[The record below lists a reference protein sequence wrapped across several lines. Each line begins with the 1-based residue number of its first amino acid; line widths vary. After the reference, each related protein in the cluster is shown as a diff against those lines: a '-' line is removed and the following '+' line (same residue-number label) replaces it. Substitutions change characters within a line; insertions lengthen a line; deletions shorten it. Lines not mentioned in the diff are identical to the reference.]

1 MNPERRDLRA
11 SATPMNPEG
20 HGLGASWVSMM
31 HRTARRIGGIRGARA
46 RRGGRRLAA
55 GAVAAAIALLPSP
68 LTAQSTEL
76 TALRG
81 EIGVDPEP
89 GTLLATPARLSIG
102 QMPLSEA
109 LVQLAERSRVQIAF
123 SPSLLPT
130 DRFVECACAT
140 SNVAGSLDQLLA
152 GTDLGYVELGSQ
164 VIIVPRAPR
173 EALPRDATLSGRV
186 RSEVAVP
193 VANATARLTLLSDSS
208 VQSMTGTDALGF
220 FAFRDLMAGRY
231 RLTIGRIGYG
241 LHDREIDLAPDADLE
256 LEISLEEEAIELDA
270 VVVEARRSRQRAR
283 FEESAGI
290 TVQELSVAELR
301 NLPGFAE
308 PDPVR
313 AVSVLP
319 GVTRVS
325 DFTAVLNVRGGSGDQ
340 NLILMDRVPLFHPYH
355 LLGIFSVFNPDMV
368 ERAELRSGGFPAE
381 YGGRASSVLLVESD
395 LGDGE
400 FGVDAGLGLISSRL
414 AVHGGLGPGVRDG
427 LGLAAA
433 RWKISARRS
442 YWDLVSRLTES
453 AFPYTLADLQA
464 VFEAWTKG
472 GDRVR
477 VNAYSGRDRIDL
489 RELEFLFTSLE
500 SVVDDLDDSE
510 DAGWNVRWPWGNDA
524 VGAAW
529 THLMPGGGTLEV
541 HGSYS
546 RFGAR
551 FNFTEYEDT
560 RLETEV
566 GQSALG
572 ADLELRPTSRTRW
585 KTGLAATRRHSRNVS
600 EGVPPNFQNSESSGW
615 ESSAYTQ
622 LNWTPSQQWLLEG
635 GLRWD
640 GWQPEGGPADGALSP
655 RLALKRFLG
664 DGRWAVRVAGGRHAQ
679 FLHSLR
685 DERLPIGMDAWVLSG
700 EHVPAVIS
708 DQVQAGVEGFF
719 GSEREWFASAE
730 AYHRTY
736 DGVVAQNWADDPTD
750 PADDLLSGEGR
761 SRGIDA
767 MVRKDAGRTRGW
779 VSVSLLKA
787 TRSFRDTDTGLVP
800 APVIEFPPI
809 FDRRLEIDL
818 AIQRDLP
825 WGVVGGLRWNLGTGA
840 PYTRQL
846 ARFRKYEQRLT
857 DLRYDYASVRTAVLG
872 PRNGARLPAY
882 HRLDV
887 SLRKT
892 LHRGWGSLSPYLS
905 VINVY
910 NRDNVLWH
918 QRHFNDGNVSQL
930 ENYMLPILPTLGVD
944 VSF

>member
-1 MNPERRDLRA
+1 MTPKRKRRGERQVRSGVSRAPRPQAGHRPGAWIGRATATSPER
-11 SATPMNPEG
+11 G
-20 HGLGASWVSMM
+20 I
-31 HRTARRIGGIRGARA
+31 RRIAFIP
-46 RRGGRRLAA
+46 
-55 GAVAAAIALLPSP
+55 AIATLALLSSP

-89 GTLLATPARLSIG
+89 GSLLATPARLSIE
-102 QMPLSEA
+102 QVPLAEA
-109 LVQLAERSRVQIAF
+109 LVQLADRSRVQVAF
-123 SPSLLPT
+123 SPSLLPS
-130 DRFVECACAT
+130 DRIVDCACAT
-140 SNVAGSLDQLLA
+140 KNVARTLDELLA
-152 GTDLGYVELGSQ
+152 RTDLGYVELGSQ

-193 VANATARLTLLSDSS
+193 VANATARLRLLADSTVES
-208 VQSMTGTDALGF
+208 VTGTDALGF
-220 FAFRDLMAGRY
+220 FAFRDLSADRY

-241 LHDREIDLAPDADLE
+241 LHDQEIDLAPNTDRQ
-256 LEISLEEEAIELDA
+256 LEISLAEQAIELDA

-283 FEESAGI
+283 FEESAGL
-290 TVQELSVAELR
+290 TVWELGVEELR
-301 NLPGFAE
+301 HIPGLAE

-313 AVSVLP
+313 ALSVLP

-395 LGDGE
+395 VGDGE
-400 FGVDAGLGLISSRL
+400 FGVDAGLGLISSRVAL
-414 AVHGGLGPGVRDG
+414 RGGLAPGVRDG

-433 RWKISARRS
+433 RWRISGRRS
-442 YWDLVSRLTES
+442 YWDLVTRLTDS
-453 AFPYTLADLQA
+453 AFPYSLADFQA
-464 VFEAWTKG
+464 VFEGWTRG

-500 SVVDDLDDSE
+500 SVVDDLGDNE

-524 VGAAW
+524 VGASW
-529 THLMPGGGTLEV
+529 THLMSGGGTLEV
-541 HGSYS
+541 HGSHS

-551 FNFTEYEDT
+551 FNFTEYENT
-560 RLETEV
+560 RVETAI

-572 ADLELRPTSRTRW
+572 ADLELRPSSRTRW
-585 KTGLAATRRHSRNVS
+585 KSGLAGTYRDSRNVS
-600 EGVPPNFQNSESSGW
+600 EGVPPNFQNSEGSGW

-622 LNWTPSQQWLLEG
+622 LNWTPSRPWLLEA

-640 GWQPEGGPADGALSP
+640 RWQPRGGRAEGGLSP
-655 RLALKRFLG
+655 RAAVKRFLG
-664 DGRWAVRVAGGRHAQ
+664 DGRRAVHIAGGRHTQ

-685 DERLPIGMDAWVLSG
+685 DERLPIGLDAWVLSG

-719 GSEREWFASAE
+719 GGDREWFASAE
-730 AYHRTY
+730 AYYRTY

-750 PADDLLSGEGR
+750 TADDLLAGEGR
-761 SRGIDA
+761 SRGIDV
-767 MVRKDAGRTRGW
+767 MIRKDAGRTRGW
-779 VSVSLLKA
+779 VSASLLKA
-787 TRSFRDTDTGLVP
+787 TRSFEETDTGLVP
-800 APVIEFPPI
+800 ASIIEFPPI

-825 WGVVGGLRWNLGTGA
+825 WGVVGGLRWNLGTGT
-840 PYTRQL
+840 PYTPQL

-857 DLRYDYASVRTAVLG
+857 DLRFDDAERRTALLG

-882 HRLDV
+882 HRLDI
-887 SLRKT
+887 SFRKT

-918 QRHFNDGNVSQL
+918 QSHHAGGNLSKS
-930 ENYMLPILPTLGVD
+930 ENHMLPILPTIGLE